1 MTPAPAPGGGTDDPV
16 FGALNATACTL
27 CVAAWDA
34 AAAAAAEAAPGD
46 VAFEIFRWVA
56 IVILVCM
63 SGLFSGLT
71 LGLLGL
77 DLMGL
82 EIVIKGSK
90 DPVERAN
97 ARKIYEVRKQGNLLL
112 CTLLLGNVAVN
123 SALAILSSEV
133 FSGLGGFFASTFTIV
148 IFGEI
153 LPQATCARYA
163 LAIGART
170 VWIVQ
175 IFKYLLFVITWPI
188 AKLLDI
194 MLGEEAATFHS
205 QGEMSVMLQN
215 YVKEGAMAQDEV
227 DMMTGALAYK
237 DKTAADVMTPVSSMF
252 TLSINNK
259 LDFKSLSDIFKSG
272 FSRIP
277 VLGADQNDVVGMIL
291 TKDLIMIDPED
302 GHTVMAAMQLFG
314 RNVHQVYPNMKL
326 PDVLQDFKSGSGHL
340 AVVMDVNNEDE
351 ARDPFYEVQGLV
363 TLEDIIE
370 EILQAEIVDETD
382 NFVHIEQQDK
392 VRRASFD
399 LARLRMLSSGR
410 SGTARL
416 SQDEAR
422 AVAAHLMTNV
432 GTFREAIKQWRKKK
446 KDEEGAA
453 AAVVAVAGGGGDSK
467 ASAETAEEKSAAAAP
482 SGIDVELGE
491 LKGEELASAPV
502 LRIIAKSEVLDL
514 VSKDEWLYRRD
525 TPCAFFTLVLSG
537 KLEVFSGRDKGEF
550 MFLLCRVCVD
560 ACVVFLSVLL
570 LFLQWCR
577 AI

>member
-1 MTPAPAPGGGTDDPV
+1 MSSAPAPSGI
-16 FGALNATACTL
+16 FGDLNATVCTL
-27 CVAAWDA
+27 CVDAYQADA
-34 AAAAAAEAAPGD
+34 AAGAASGTDPL
-46 VAFEIFRWVA
+46 FEIIRWVL
-56 IVILVCM
+56 IVVLVLM

-82 EIVIKGSK
+82 EIIINGSD

-97 ARKIYEVRKQGNLLL
+97 ARKIYAVRKQGNLLL

-123 SALAILSSEV
+123 SALAILSAEV
-133 FSGLGGFFASTFTIV
+133 FSGMGGFFASTATIT

-153 LPQATCARYA
+153 LPQATCSRYA

-175 IFKYLLFVITWPI
+175 IFKYLLLLITWPI
-188 AKLLDI
+188 AKVLDV
-194 MLGEEAATFHS
+194 MLGDEVGTIHSKGEFH
-205 QGEMSVMLQN
+205 VLLTK
-215 YVKEGAMAQDEV
+215 YVSEGAMQQDEV
-227 DMMTGALAYK
+227 DMMTGAMTYK

-252 TLSINNK
+252 ALSINDK

-277 VLGADQNDVVGMIL
+277 VLGADKNDVVGMIL

-314 RNVHQVYPNMKL
+314 RNVHQVFPNMKL

-351 ARDPFYEVQGLV
+351 ARDPYYEVKGLV

-370 EILQAEIVDETD
+370 EILHTEIVDETD

-416 SQDEAR
+416 SKDEAR

-432 GTFREAIKQWRKKK
+432 ACFRDAVEKWKEAKAKEKAERLSKTASDAAQKNEDIEVGASDVLLSKKQGKSSEVD
-446 KDEEGAA
+446 DEE
-453 AAVVAVAGGGGDSK
+453 D
-467 ASAETAEEKSAAAAP
+467 
-482 SGIDVELGE
+482 ELP
-491 LKGEELASAPV
+491 SAPV
-502 LRIIAKSEVLDL
+502 LRIIAKSEVIDL

-525 TPCAFFTLVLSG
+525 TPCAFFTLVLNG

-550 MFLLCRVCVD
+550 TVLFCPSKLPRAWSLDLVCSPLFRVKSHC
-560 ACVVFLSVLL
+560 
-570 LFLQWCR
+570 
-577 AI
+577 

>member
-215 YVKEGAMAQDEV
+215 YVKVHSYLMEDLPHLKNG
-227 DMMTGALAYK
+227 
-237 DKTAADVMTPVSSMF
+237 P
-252 TLSINNK
+252 K
-259 LDFKSLSDIFKSG
+259 LI
-272 FSRIP
+272 R
-277 VLGADQNDVVGMIL
+277 
-291 TKDLIMIDPED
+291 
-302 GHTVMAAMQLFG
+302 
-314 RNVHQVYPNMKL
+314 
-326 PDVLQDFKSGSGHL
+326 
-340 AVVMDVNNEDE
+340 
-351 ARDPFYEVQGLV
+351 
-363 TLEDIIE
+363 LED
-370 EILQAEIVDETD
+370 
-382 NFVHIEQQDK
+382 FVADP
-392 VRRASFD
+392 
-399 LARLRMLSSGR
+399 
-410 SGTARL
+410 
-416 SQDEAR
+416 
-422 AVAAHLMTNV
+422 AAHLIDIFTWLGVDASPDTVERVIESV
-432 GTFREAIKQWRKKK
+432 GGS
-446 KDEEGAA
+446 EGIRTEVNA
-453 AAVVAVAGGGGDSK
+453 K
-467 ASAETAEEKSAAAAP
+467 YMEKWCT
-482 SGIDVELGE
+482 IDAWKRDKVEKRYQPQIDELG
-491 LKGEELASAPV
+491 
-502 LRIIAKSEVLDL
+502 LDYNL
-514 VSKDEWLYRRD
+514 IGSCKKAE
-525 TPCAFFTLVLSG
+525 
-537 KLEVFSGRDKGEF
+537 
-550 MFLLCRVCVD
+550 
-560 ACVVFLSVLL
+560 
-570 LFLQWCR
+570 
-577 AI
+577 